1 MMYEV
6 KFGLI
11 GFVVGTVAISATTF
25 ASNIG
30 AKPSPI
36 VAQAQAPAEHP
47 PAADAQACCR
57 CGESRRHQDTGCRHA
72 DERLAARLY
81 RQARPPAARA
91 RRLTTGAESRAAIPF
106 VKSRC

>member
-36 VAQAQAPAEHP
+36 VAQAQAPVEHIALLPTPKQVVVAPKAAAKTPAPAEPISAWRRAYIAKHGHQP
-47 PAADAQACCR
+47 PVPAA
-57 CGESRRHQDTGCRHA
+57 
-72 DERLAARLY
+72 
-81 RQARPPAARA
+81 
-91 RRLTTGAESRAAIPF
+91 
-106 VKSRC
+106 